1 MSDVL
6 FPPQI
11 RSHGGDG
18 REAVVRVHQ
27 HMDEAVK
34 RGAKVGVATRH
45 PVHDEPPDVEH
56 GEVMV
61 DVQEGDLVVVLP
73 QNEEESVHKLNE
85 FGEVIPPKYVN
96 HPVVG
101 LSSTVGVLAE
111 EVVSALIH

>member
-1 MSDVL
+1 M
-6 FPPQI
+6 
-11 RSHGGDG
+11 
-18 REAVVRVHQ
+18 
-27 HMDEAVK
+27 
-34 RGAKVGVATRH
+34 ATRH

-96 HPVVG
+96 H
-101 LSSTVGVLAE
+101 LRRD
-111 EVVSALIH
+111 